1 MLIWTKYHERGMM
14 PKYLAPKKGNRVDQ
28 AINEEIP
35 KLSPPILVQHK
46 QSLLECHKIFKF
58 WSSLLAQ
65 CILLIQTNCHK
76 ILYEYFSAMMTW
88 PPDWPYLFGTLRDIP
103 IVDITKTPS

>member
-1 MLIWTKYHERGMM
+1 MRDQDLKNFIINFSIFGTTFKDSLQNLSMVLKRCMEANLKLIWTKCHGRGMM
-14 PKYLAPKKGNRVDQ
+14 AKYLAPKKGNRIDQ

-58 WSSLLAQ
+58 
-65 CILLIQTNCHK
+65 
-76 ILYEYFSAMMTW
+76 
-88 PPDWPYLFGTLRDIP
+88 
-103 IVDITKTPS
+103 